1 MLLLKINFKKL
12 KKYFIDIMK
21 INCYHIIK
29 YYILFL
35 VVRGLLG
42 FRFCLG
48 LWFNYVLKKI

>member
-1 MLLLKINFKKL
+1 MLKINFKKL

-35 VVRGLLG
+35 VVRGL
-42 FRFCLG
+42 
-48 LWFNYVLKKI
+48 